1 MSAKHILLVD
11 DEDDI
16 REVAGISLEAVGG
29 WLVSGASG
37 GREGI
42 AKAQEERPDAILLDV
57 MMPDID
63 GPTTF
68 ALLQEDATTR
78 DIPVIL
84 LTAKAQTADRERFAQ
99 LGVAGILT
107 KPFDP
112 MTLPEQ
118 VAASLAAAA
127 SPRTATGS

>member
-1 MSAKHILLVD
+1 MSQKHILLVD
-11 DEDDI
+11 DEDDT

-29 WLVSGASG
+29 WQVSSASC

-42 AKAQEERPDAILLDV
+42 EKALAERPDAILLDV

-68 ALLQEDATTR
+68 ERLQADPGTR

-84 LTAKAQTADRERFAQ
+84 LTAKAQSVDRQRFAE
-99 LGVAGILT
+99 LGVAGMLT

-112 MTLPEQ
+112 MELPGQ
-118 VAASLAAAA
+118 VAAIL
-127 SPRTATGS
+127 TAEG

>member
-1 MSAKHILLVD
+1 MSQKHILLVD

-29 WLVSGASG
+29 WQVSSASC

-42 AKAQEERPDAILLDV
+42 EKALAERPDAILLDV

-68 ALLQEDATTR
+68 ERLQADPGTR

-84 LTAKAQTADRERFAQ
+84 LTAKAQSVDRQRFAE
-99 LGVAGILT
+99 LGVAGMLT

-112 MTLPEQ
+112 MQLPGQ
-118 VAASLAAAA
+118 VAAIL
-127 SPRTATGS
+127 TAEG

>member
-1 MSAKHILLVD
+1 MGKRVLIVD

-29 WLVSGASG
+29 WRVSKASSG
-37 GREGI
+37 SEGI
-42 AKAQEERPDAILLDV
+42 SKALSERPDAILLDV

-68 ALLQEDATTR
+68 ERLQDDPTTR
-78 DIPVIL
+78 GIPVIL
-84 LTAKAQTADRERFAQ
+84 LTAKAQTADRRRFDE
-99 LGVAGILT
+99 LGVAGTLT

-112 MTLPEQ
+112 MALPDQ
-118 VAASLAAAA
+118 VAAILAAEAQ
-127 SPRTATGS
+127 SE

>member
-1 MSAKHILLVD
+1 MSQKHILLVD

-29 WLVSGASG
+29 WQVSSANC

-42 AKAQEERPDAILLDV
+42 EKARAERPDAILLDV

-68 ALLQEDATTR
+68 ARLQADPGTR

-84 LTAKAQTADRERFAQ
+84 LTAKAQSVDRQRFEA
-99 LGVAGILT
+99 LGVAGMLT

-112 MTLPEQ
+112 MELPGQ
-118 VAASLAAAA
+118 VAAILAAE
-127 SPRTATGS
+127 G

>member
-1 MSAKHILLVD
+1 MSQKHILLVD

-29 WLVSGASG
+29 WRISSASSGT
-37 GREGI
+37 EGI
-42 AKAQEERPDAILLDV
+42 AKALSEQPDAILLDV

-68 ALLQEDATTR
+68 KRLQDDPQTR
-78 DIPVIL
+78 GIPVIL
-84 LTAKAQTADRERFAQ
+84 LTAKAQTADRQGFEE
-99 LGVAGILT
+99 LGVAGMLT

-112 MTLPEQ
+112 MALSDQ
-118 VAASLAAAA
+118 VAAILAIEAPA
-127 SPRTATGS
+127 G

>member
-1 MSAKHILLVD
+1 MSQKHILLVD
-11 DEDDI
+11 DEDDT

-29 WLVSGASG
+29 WQVSSASC

-42 AKAQEERPDAILLDV
+42 AKALAERPDAILLDV

-68 ALLQEDATTR
+68 ERLQADPGTR

-84 LTAKAQTADRERFAQ
+84 LTAKAQSVDRQRFAE
-99 LGVAGILT
+99 LGVAGMLT

-112 MTLPEQ
+112 MELPGQ
-118 VAASLAAAA
+118 VAAILAAE
-127 SPRTATGS
+127 G

>member
-1 MSAKHILLVD
+1 MSHKHILLVD

-29 WLVSGASG
+29 WQTSSASSGA
-37 GREGI
+37 EGI
-42 AKAQEERPDAILLDV
+42 AKAIAERPDAILLDV

-68 ALLQEDATTR
+68 MRLQEDPQTR

-84 LTAKAQTADRERFAQ
+84 LTAKAQTADRERFEQ
-99 LGVAGILT
+99 LGIAGMLT

-112 MTLPEQ
+112 MTLSDQ
-118 VAASLAAAA
+118 VAAILAA
-127 SPRTATGS
+127 SGRGQ

>member
-1 MSAKHILLVD
+1 MSQKHILLVD

-29 WLVSGASG
+29 WQVSSASC

-42 AKAQEERPDAILLDV
+42 EKALAERPDAILLDV

-68 ALLQEDATTR
+68 ERLQADPGTR

-84 LTAKAQTADRERFAQ
+84 LTAKAQSVDRQRFAE
-99 LGVAGILT
+99 LGVAGMLT

-112 MTLPEQ
+112 MELPGQ
-118 VAASLAAAA
+118 VAAILAAE
-127 SPRTATGS
+127 G

>member
-1 MSAKHILLVD
+1 MSQKHILLVD

-29 WLVSGASG
+29 WQVSSASS

-42 AKAQEERPDAILLDV
+42 AKALAERPDAILLDV

-63 GPTTF
+63 GPATF
-68 ALLQEDATTR
+68 ELLQEDPQTR

-84 LTAKAQTADRERFAQ
+84 LTAKAQTADRRRFEE
-99 LGVAGILT
+99 LGVAGLLT

-112 MTLPEQ
+112 MALSDQ
-118 VAASLAAAA
+118 VAAILAETAA
-127 SPRTATGS
+127 SPSP

>member
-1 MSAKHILLVD
+1 MSQKHILLVD

-29 WLVSGASG
+29 WQVSGASSG
-37 GREGI
+37 IEGI
-42 AKAQEERPDAILLDV
+42 SKALAERPDAILLDV
-57 MMPDID
+57 MMPGID

-68 ALLQEDATTR
+68 RRLQDDPQTR
-78 DIPVIL
+78 GIPVIL
-84 LTAKAQTADRERFAQ
+84 LTAKAQSADRHRFEE

-112 MTLPEQ
+112 MALPDQ
-118 VAASLAAAA
+118 VAAILATEA
-127 SPRTATGS
+127 RLE